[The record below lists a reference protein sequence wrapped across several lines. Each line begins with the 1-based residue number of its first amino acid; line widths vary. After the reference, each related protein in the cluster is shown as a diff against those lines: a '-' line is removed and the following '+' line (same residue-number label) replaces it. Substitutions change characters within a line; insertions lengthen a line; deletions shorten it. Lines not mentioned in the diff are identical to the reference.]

1 MVTVICFDSIKRLH
15 RPVKRINTYAHNVL
29 THDHTSTFLKAICA
43 LAGYN
48 RHYRLT
54 EVAKQ
59 EGVGGMV
66 VEKFFIIRT
75 DVWTF

>member
-1 MVTVICFDSIKRLH
+1 MEKKLINFIDHAHIRDESLKAQMVTVICFDSIKRLH

-48 RHYRLT
+48 RHYR
-54 EVAKQ
+54 
-59 EGVGGMV
+59 
-66 VEKFFIIRT
+66 
-75 DVWTF
+75 